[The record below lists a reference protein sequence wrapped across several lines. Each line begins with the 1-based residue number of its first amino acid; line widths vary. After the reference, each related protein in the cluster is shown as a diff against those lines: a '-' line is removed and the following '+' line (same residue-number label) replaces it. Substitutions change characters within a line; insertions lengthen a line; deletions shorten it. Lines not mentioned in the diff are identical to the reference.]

1 MNNRLTQ
8 ASIWAVQ
15 RHWMQ
20 QKKIVESLKQNG
32 SADRSIINIVFPKC
46 RIFMSAIENGEDKR
60 KKSKLKIDNRL
71 LRLKCSFVVFPSLV
85 LCPYAV
91 IEVHVFW
98 RARLHTQ
105 LHIQRH
111 ASRTHTPIVR
121 LYRAVA
127 RRLCVCFFFFWE
139 LRKCAPHQWP
149 FRITNNSASF
159 VRCTR
164 RRRRSFDSQT
174 TRSSMRAACECVW
187 WCRMT
192 AKLICLARDREHQRW
207 MCHRI
212 AALAQSRYS
221 VPMLV
226 RRSQGKQCVNSGRR
240 SNSHSRGALRFIW
253 SVCVSRLTSTQ
264 QSKI

>member
-1 MNNRLTQ
+1 MFFRCFSFARSL
-8 ASIWAVQ
+8 SIRGYWSSCVLARSLAYAITHSKTRQ
-15 RHWMQ
+15 SHTHTHR
-20 QKKIVESLKQNG
+20 KIVSCRC
-32 SADRSIINIVFPKC
+32 SA
-46 RIFMSAIENGEDKR
+46 
-60 KKSKLKIDNRL
+60 
-71 LRLKCSFVVFPSLV
+71 LV
-85 LCPYAV
+85 CL
-91 IEVHVFW
+91 
-98 RARLHTQ
+98 
-105 LHIQRH
+105 
-111 ASRTHTPIVR
+111 
-121 LYRAVA
+121 
-127 RRLCVCFFFFWE
+127 FFFFWE